1 MSSSL
6 LPDCF
11 EALAS
16 LPEHQ
21 KTYSKCL
28 KYGTAG
34 FREVADELPLDAVF
48 FRMGVLAAARSRV
61 LGGKVMGVMITA
73 SHNPEPDNGVKM
85 IEPNGGM
92 LVTDWEELCEKVA
105 NAEDVATF
113 RALIEK
119 TLEGSTC
126 KAGVVFVGCDTR
138 SSSRRLLRCV
148 CRGVAA
154 CGGYCENWG
163 ELTTPALHHIV
174 RQANGLGH
182 EVSLASKEGFVRMF
196 SEGFRRV
203 TAGVSTDSQLS
214 RGPVL
219 VDAAGGVG
227 FEMVEKVA
235 ETMSDTLAIE
245 PRNGPA
251 TPGLILNHECGAEY
265 VQKGRCPPK
274 GSFSATADA
283 GHRIASLDGDADR
296 LVYSYWDVDM
306 KWHLLDGDKIAALL
320 AEFIQAQLTLAGLK
334 DDEDCQFAAVQTAY
348 ANGNSGRFIREKLG
362 ARVEM
367 AKTGVKYVE
376 AVARDYPIGMYF
388 EANGHGTVVFK
399 PQALAKF
406 NSVLADEK
414 ASAAAREAASRLI
427 GLSWLINQAVGDA
440 ISDFLAVEA
449 VLAVNGWSIG
459 EWDAMYEDL
468 PSRQGKIFVKDRT
481 VVQCT
486 DDETAA
492 IAPAELQ
499 PAIDALV
506 AKRECGRAFV
516 RPSGTED
523 AVRIYAEAKTEKDA
537 NELAF
542 EVAKAAY
549 EIVGGAP
556 GKRTPVAADYGL

>member
-1 MSSSL
+1 MSSSI

-21 KTYSKCL
+21 KTYSKNL
-28 KYGTAG
+28 AYGTAG

-48 FRMGVLAAARSRV
+48 FRMGALAAARSRV

-92 LVTDWEELCEKVA
+92 LVADWEELCEKVA
-105 NAEDVATF
+105 NADDVATF
-113 RALIEK
+113 RGLIEK
-119 TLEGSTC
+119 TLEGCTC

-138 SSSRRLLRCV
+138 SSSQRLLRCV

-154 CGGYCENWG
+154 VGGYCENWG

-174 RQANGLGH
+174 RQSNGLGH
-182 EVSLASKEGFVRMF
+182 DVSLASKEGFVRMF
-196 SEGFRRV
+196 NEGFRRV
-203 TAGVSTDSQLS
+203 TAGVPAEAQLA

-235 ETMSDTLAIE
+235 AAMSDILTIV

-274 GSFSATADA
+274 GAFSSTADA

-296 LVYSYWDVDM
+296 LVYSFWDVDM

-320 AEFIQAQLTLAGLK
+320 AEFIQTQLNQAGLK
-334 DDEDCQFAAVQTAY
+334 DDDDCQFAAVQTAY
-348 ANGNSGRFIREKLG
+348 ANGNSGRFIRNKLG
-362 ARVEM
+362 ARVEL
-367 AKTGVKYVE
+367 AKTGVKFVE
-376 AVARDYPIGMYF
+376 AVAHEYPIGMYF

-399 PQALAKF
+399 PEALAKF
-406 NSVLADEK
+406 NGILADDK
-414 ASAAAREAASRLI
+414 ASKRAKEAASRLL

-449 VLAVNGWSIG
+449 VLTVNKWSIG

-468 PSRQGKIFVKDRT
+468 PSRQGKIYVKDRT
-481 VVQCT
+481 VVKCT
-486 DDETAA
+486 ADETAA
-492 IAPAELQ
+492 YAPEALQ

-506 AKRECGRAFV
+506 AKKESGRAFV

-523 AVRIYAEAKTEKDA
+523 AVRIYAEAKTEKEA

-542 EVAKAAY
+542 EVAKATY

-556 GKRTPVAADYGL
+556 GKPAPVAADYGL